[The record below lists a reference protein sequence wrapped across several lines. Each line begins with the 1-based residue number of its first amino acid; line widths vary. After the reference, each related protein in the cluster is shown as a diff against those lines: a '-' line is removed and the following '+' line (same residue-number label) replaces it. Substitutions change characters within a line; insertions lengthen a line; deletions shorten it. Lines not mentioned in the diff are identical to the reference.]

1 LGSCRENKKGG
12 SWMTLIIALISG
24 VLLIFG
30 IVIGIQN
37 GNTVVDF
44 HLLKWHF
51 ENVHLILLVI
61 ESIAVGFFITI
72 ILAGV
77 NTIKMK
83 LQTREI
89 IKENQNLQKEI
100 KALKNLPFEEGEGE
114 VIPDLAESE
123 EEDVDE
129 EIIEDQSDEEQEEEI
144 IA

>member
-1 LGSCRENKKGG
+1 MGSRRGNKKGG
-12 SWMTLIIALISG
+12 SWMTLIISLLSG

-30 IVIGIQN
+30 IIVGTQN
-37 GNTVVDF
+37 GNTLVDF

-51 ENVHLILLVI
+51 EDIPLTLLVI
-61 ESIAVGFFITI
+61 ESVLIGFFITI

-89 IKENQNLQKEI
+89 VIENKNLQREI

-114 VIPDLAESE
+114 SIPDLAEE
-123 EEDVDE
+123 QEDEEDIQE
-129 EIIEDQSDEEQEEEI
+129 EEEQEEEDI
-144 IA
+144 T